1 MPKLDLQCISKSYAG
16 LDLLRDFSLQ
26 LDQGVRLALVGPN
39 GCGKST
45 LLRIIAGEVLADKG
59 SVHIP
64 SGTRIGYAEQ
74 EFAKETV
81 QKPLLSWVLEK
92 LPSWLEFWDR
102 WEKATQDNDEQA
114 LKQLSREQTQLEQLY
129 GYNPEHRAKAILF
142 GLGFTE
148 EQFSEPLKN
157 LSGGWRERA
166 KLARILVEG
175 ADVLLLDEPTN
186 HLDLE
191 AVQWLESFL
200 LDFSGVLV
208 FVAHDRY
215 FLDKVSNH
223 ILFLGSEKPVF
234 RSGNFSDFLQWQAEK
249 DALQQKRAAKLEKD
263 IQHKQKFVD
272 RFRYKATKAR
282 QAQSRIKQIDR
293 LKSELEKNSKEK
305 ERKSLSFSWPEPPRG
320 NYNVLSA
327 VQLSYAFPGCNE
339 LWKPLSFNLYRG
351 QKVALVGPNGCG
363 KSTLLKLLMGSL
375 VPQSGHIKI
384 GSAISVGYFSQH
396 QTEFLKD
403 KNTLLAE
410 IRRLS
415 SPRITEEEL
424 RSVLGLFLLG
434 ENYWEQPVESLSG
447 GEKNRLVLASLFLAR
462 ANFLVLDE
470 PTNHLD
476 LESREALVQALQNYS
491 GTILIVAHDRYL
503 LSQVA
508 RELWILS
515 PEGLEEL
522 PQGYAQYEQMLNK
535 DKEKSAPAAKDRDSE
550 GSGFSAK
557 ERRRMQA
564 EKRNQI
570 YRELKPKKT
579 TYQSLEKDLEANLE
593 EQSRLEKSL
602 SDPETYSN
610 NPEEIQRLNKNYQEL
625 QRQGEELLLRLS
637 ELEAEIQDLENKR
650 EEMLCS

>member
-1 MPKLDLQCISKSYAG
+1 
-16 LDLLRDFSLQ
+16 
-26 LDQGVRLALVGPN
+26 
-39 GCGKST
+39 
-45 LLRIIAGEVLADKG
+45 
-59 SVHIP
+59 
-64 SGTRIGYAEQ
+64 
-74 EFAKETV
+74 
-81 QKPLLSWVLEK
+81 
-92 LPSWLEFWDR
+92 
-102 WEKATQDNDEQA
+102 
-114 LKQLSREQTQLEQLY
+114 
-129 GYNPEHRAKAILF
+129 
-142 GLGFTE
+142 
-148 EQFSEPLKN
+148 
-157 LSGGWRERA
+157 
-166 KLARILVEG
+166 
-175 ADVLLLDEPTN
+175 
-186 HLDLE
+186 
-191 AVQWLESFL
+191 
-200 LDFSGVLV
+200 
-208 FVAHDRY
+208 
-215 FLDKVSNH
+215 
-223 ILFLGSEKPVF
+223 
-234 RSGNFSDFLQWQAEK
+234 
-249 DALQQKRAAKLEKD
+249 
-263 IQHKQKFVD
+263 
-272 RFRYKATKAR
+272 
-282 QAQSRIKQIDR
+282 
-293 LKSELEKNSKEK
+293 
-305 ERKSLSFSWPEPPRG
+305 
-320 NYNVLSA
+320 
-327 VQLSYAFPGCNE
+327 
-339 LWKPLSFNLYRG
+339 
-351 QKVALVGPNGCG
+351 
-363 KSTLLKLLMGSL
+363 MGSL

-384 GSAISVGYFSQH
+384 GSTISVGYFSQH

-503 LSQVA
+503 LSEVA

-535 DKEKSAPAAKDRDSE
+535 DKEKAAPAAKDKDSE
-550 GSGFSAK
+550 ASGFSAK

-579 TYQSLEKDLEANLE
+579 TYQSLEKELEANLE

-610 NPEEIQRLNKNYQEL
+610 SPEEIQRLNKNYQEL